1 MLKDF
6 YVGVDST
13 IALFWTFKPDI
24 RKKGILIENR
34 TNNIKQSLNQA
45 YSYLI
50 EQHKHQ
56 NIDSAIS
63 KDTPLENSFEKVL
76 LHVPGEMNPSDI
88 GTRYQTFS
96 DQHRHKMLSFTDCG
110 PTSVMKNFDS
120 HIFPKSKNG
129 MSTSLDLSH
138 FISFEIVTDQ
148 NNRESAC

>member
-1 MLKDF
+1 MLKNF

-24 RKKGILIENR
+24 RKKGILVENR
-34 TNNIKQSLNQA
+34 NNNIKQCLNQA

-88 GTRYQTFS
+88 GTRQQTFS

-110 PTSVMKNFDS
+110 PTSVMYNDMPWMRNFDKFLANKTII
-120 HIFPKSKNG
+120 HERNTNQLYTKPRGEKGI
-129 MSTSLDLSH
+129 
-138 FISFEIVTDQ
+138 
-148 NNRESAC
+148 